1 MAYVT
6 PLYGGS
12 DAQVDYRLGLVQHGC
27 DSDVQ
32 LGYRTDARERPLR
45 WFGSGLDAFGVA
57 GVSAGAELTAEQ
69 FEMARRLVR
78 GQHPATGEQLV
89 APKVAVLADA
99 KLSLDPLVAAVT
111 EIAAARGIDPATL
124 FEGERVGRA
133 WAAAARGVERRGA
146 RAVSRADEATALAE
160 AAGLD
165 PDAVWGGET
174 VAEALGNLYQLRLVL
189 DEQGKPVLGP
199 DGTPQVERVVR
210 RERVGIAA
218 YDIGI
223 TLPKSLSVLLAMAP
237 DELTEQIEGI
247 YTSAAERTMA
257 WTEARTSYVKRGH
270 HGGGR
275 SACQESSSGMSGWV
289 MVHRAARPVGEFPVG
304 DPHWHVHVTVA
315 NLAQAPDGTWLT
327 IGAGGRELM
336 RHAPAIDKV
345 TQAQVRAELHQ
356 KLGISFARSEA
367 TGLWEVEHI
376 PQPVL
381 DLFSKRHAQVT
392 TVLAALGY
400 SNAMTSAKDARVLTR
415 ESRSAKSETTAAAD
429 GTLRDYWRAQAV
441 SAGYD
446 PGDWMPA
453 VLADYQAGQTGRANE
468 ATARANE
475 TLLARHGIT
484 LDDLVARLIDPEHGL
499 TAHTRRFSHLE
510 AITATADAL
519 PYGASA
525 AQVEALTDLVLAHPA
540 FVVIPEH
547 AVPAASR
554 GEHAQL
560 AGSHEMTG
568 GRLYTTAD
576 IPAAEQAILDLVA
589 ASHPGQA
596 RAVVTADTLAMAIEV
611 TEAAQGYVLSAEQR
625 GVLEAICAGGR
636 AVESLEGPAGTGKT
650 TVMRAARVAWE
661 AQGLVV
667 AGAATAAVAAQG
679 LAAES
684 GIAARTCAQWLRR
697 IQTGPGLTGVDVLIL
712 DEANLTDDRDR
723 AALYAEA
730 VRAGVSK
737 VVEIHDPK
745 QLSTPGCGSMAGYLH
760 AVLDGPRLT
769 ENRRQR
775 NEDERAALAAH
786 RDGRYLHALNTYDQL
801 GQVIATATSDAGIA
815 EMVAS
820 WLRAAEGA
828 PDPHTRTAGLFMLAA
843 TNDTVTRINEA
854 VQAVRAAEH
863 QLGEAATYALPG
875 GRQVSFHV
883 GDQVLI
889 RRNDRTQAATSGEPV
904 LNGYRGVVTAI
915 TPAGVAV
922 AWRQPGDTPDQEPHT
937 AVCEPG
943 YIADGGLELG
953 YCLTTHKAEGMT
965 IKGAWDRPD
974 GSRNHG
980 TVLVWAPGMD
990 ARAQYVGLSRDAG
1003 QVILFGALDQ
1013 TEGDRDQLVY
1023 GVPRSQHELTQRVL
1037 AALAEHAAATA
1048 TCPDDRPVIVDLG
1061 QAPTPED
1068 YRAYH
1073 AGQQRSLGPGL
1084 PDRPGTTT
1092 HRPAAHAEPESE
1104 RAGAPEV
1111 TQQVGCEQHSLP
1123 GDCEAPEGEH
1133 RPDSQPAYEQGSAGP
1148 RGYWR
1153 DEQW

>member
-45 WFGSGLDAFGVA
+45 WIGAGLDAFGTE
-57 GVSAGAELTAEQ
+57 GVTAGAELTAEQ

-89 APKVAVLADA
+89 APKVAVPADA
-99 KLSLDPLVAAVT
+99 KLALGPLVAAVNQT
-111 EIAAARGIDPATL
+111 ATTRGVDPATL
-124 FEGERVGRA
+124 FAGQQVGRA
-133 WAAAARGVERRGA
+133 WATAVRGVQRRGA
-146 RAVSRADEATALAE
+146 RAVSRADETTALAE

-165 PDAVWGGET
+165 PDAVWGRDA
-174 VAEALGNLYQLRLVL
+174 VAQALGNLYQPRAML

-237 DELTEQIEGI
+237 DELTERIEGL
-247 YTSAAERTMA
+247 YTQAAERTMA

-270 HGGGR
+270 HGDGR
-275 SACQESSSGMSGWV
+275 SARQERSSGMSGWV
-289 MVHRAARPVGEFPVG
+289 MTHRAARPVGEFPIG
-304 DPHWHVHVTVA
+304 DPHWHVHITVA

-345 TQAQVRAELHQ
+345 TQAQVRAKLHRE
-356 KLGISFARSEA
+356 LGIGFARSET
-367 TGLWEVEHI
+367 TGLWEVDHI

-381 DLFSKRHAQVT
+381 DLFSKRHQQVSE
-392 TVLAALGY
+392 VLDALGY
-400 SNAMTSAKDARVLTR
+400 SNTTTSAKDARVLTR
-415 ESRSAKSETTAAAD
+415 ESRSSKSETTAAAD
-429 GTLRDYWRAQAV
+429 GTLRDYWRAQAI

-453 VLADYQAGQTGRANE
+453 VLAEYQAGHPGRANE

-475 TLLARHGIT
+475 TMLARHGIT
-484 LDDLVARLIDPEHGL
+484 LDDVVARLTDPEHGL
-499 TAHTRRFSHLE
+499 TAHTRRFSHLDV
-510 AITATADAL
+510 ITATADAL

-525 AQVEALTDLVLAHPA
+525 AEVEALTELVLAHPA
-540 FVVIPEH
+540 FVALPEQG
-547 AVPAASR
+547 APTASM

-576 IPAAEQAILDLVA
+576 IPAAEQAILNLVA
-589 ASHPGQA
+589 ASHPDQA
-596 RAVVTADTLAMAIEV
+596 RAVVAADTLVMAIEV
-611 TEAAQGYVLSAEQR
+611 TEAAQGYALSAEQR
-625 GVLEAICAGGR
+625 QVLAAICTGGR
-636 AVESLEGPAGTGKT
+636 AIESLEGPAGTGKT

-684 GIAARTCAQWLRR
+684 GIEARTCAQWLRR
-697 IQTGPGLTGVDVLIL
+697 IQTGPGLTGVDVLVL

-737 VVEIHDPK
+737 IVEIQDPK
-745 QLSTPGCGSMAGYLH
+745 QLSTPGCGSMAGYIH

-775 NEDERAALAAH
+775 NEDERGALAAH
-786 RDGRYLHALNTYDQL
+786 RDGRHLEALSTYDRL
-801 GQVIATATSDAGIA
+801 GQVVATSSSDAGVA

-820 WLRAAEGA
+820 WLRAAAGA
-828 PDPHTRTAGLFMLAA
+828 PDAHTRAAGLVMLAA

-854 VQAVRAAEH
+854 VQAVRAA
-863 QLGEAATYALPG
+863 
-875 GRQVSFHV
+875 
-883 GDQVLI
+883 DQ
-889 RRNDRTQAATSGEPV
+889 Q
-904 LNGYRGVVTAI
+904 
-915 TPAGVAV
+915 
-922 AWRQPGDTPDQEPHT
+922 
-937 AVCEPG
+937 
-943 YIADGGLELG
+943 
-953 YCLTTHKAEGMT
+953 
-965 IKGAWDRPD
+965 
-974 GSRNHG
+974 
-980 TVLVWAPGMD
+980 
-990 ARAQYVGLSRDAG
+990 
-1003 QVILFGALDQ
+1003 
-1013 TEGDRDQLVY
+1013 
-1023 GVPRSQHELTQRVL
+1023 
-1037 AALAEHAAATA
+1037 
-1048 TCPDDRPVIVDLG
+1048 
-1061 QAPTPED
+1061 
-1068 YRAYH
+1068 
-1073 AGQQRSLGPGL
+1073 
-1084 PDRPGTTT
+1084 
-1092 HRPAAHAEPESE
+1092 
-1104 RAGAPEV
+1104 
-1111 TQQVGCEQHSLP
+1111 
-1123 GDCEAPEGEH
+1123 
-1133 RPDSQPAYEQGSAGP
+1133 
-1148 RGYWR
+1148 
-1153 DEQW
+1153 